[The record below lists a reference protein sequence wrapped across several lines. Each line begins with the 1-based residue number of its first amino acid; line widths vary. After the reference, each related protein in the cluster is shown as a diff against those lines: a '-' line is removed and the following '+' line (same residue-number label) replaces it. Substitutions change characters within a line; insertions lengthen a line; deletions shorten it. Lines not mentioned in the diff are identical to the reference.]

1 MRTPATIC
9 VIAAAVV
16 VGCGKPQLSK
26 SDASP
31 LGTVV
36 SSLVQPGDLVFR
48 SGKGRWSAYFRD
60 MSLRERRFSHV
71 GVVATN
77 ESGAIVVVHA
87 SADDTTGIG
96 AVTAEPVITFLGV
109 HDDVAVFRVLAEQK
123 SRQAIAAV
131 CISKIGTRFDARFDL
146 SDSKELYCT
155 ELVRLAVNSTMG
167 KQLVS
172 TTTVKGREI
181 VAVDDC
187 YLGTWTDKVYDS
199 RENAEPSGGEVRL
212 SAARPAAPH
221 R

>member
-1 MRTPATIC
+1 MRKSATLC
-9 VIAAAVV
+9 VIAVAVV
-16 VGCGKPQLSK
+16 VGCGKPQSSK
-26 SDASP
+26 RDASP

-48 SGKGRWSAYFRD
+48 AGKGRWSAYFRD
-60 MSLRERRFSHV
+60 MSPRERRFSHV

-77 ESGAIVVVHA
+77 ESGALVVVHA

-96 AVTAEPVITFLGV
+96 AVTVEPVVTFLGV

-123 SRQAIAAV
+123 SRQAIAAM
-131 CISKIGTRFDARFDL
+131 CISRIGARFDARFDL
-146 SDSKELYCT
+146 SDSTELYCT

-172 TTTVKGREI
+172 TTTVKGWEI

-187 YLGTWTDKVYDS
+187 YLGTWADKVYDS
-199 RENAEPSGGEVRL
+199 RENAEPGGGEVRL